1 MLSTG
6 IILSYFKGFLQLI
19 TSSFKKNVLPA
30 RMCSLHRYS
39 KHEWNS
45 ICAICEKFMHPTML
59 KPLRLCSLC
68 DGLGK
73 HFYFLFN
80 VRAAQIFAKN
90 PGGNAFR
97 TKFQGGTLFLGFNL
111 FLLTSFLNIF
121 LGGPMPYP
129 PPPPPF

>member
-1 MLSTG
+1 
-6 IILSYFKGFLQLI
+6 
-19 TSSFKKNVLPA
+19 
-30 RMCSLHRYS
+30 
-39 KHEWNS
+39 
-45 ICAICEKFMHPTML
+45 ML

-97 TKFQGGTLFLGFNL
+97 TKFQGGTLFLGFNV
-111 FLLTSFLNIF
+111 FLSTSFLNIF
-121 LGGPMPYP
+121 LGGPMSYP
-129 PPPPPF
+129 LFLNIGPFLGRGSKNRNVKA

>member
-1 MLSTG
+1 
-6 IILSYFKGFLQLI
+6 
-19 TSSFKKNVLPA
+19 
-30 RMCSLHRYS
+30 
-39 KHEWNS
+39 
-45 ICAICEKFMHPTML
+45 ML

-97 TKFQGGTLFLGFNL
+97 TKFQGGTLFLGFKFNL
-111 FLLTSFLNIF
+111 FLLKSFS
-121 LGGPMPYP
+121 GGSDAI
-129 PPPPPF
+129 PPPPPFEHSRNVKA